1 MLSQSLQVL
10 AVRGF
15 EALFLCTGTLG
26 CVVCLAPQLFLPVY
40 PHTNVGPPSPPAT
53 ASPTRSSSHSLA
65 AFLLPQCSSLP
76 LLPVWMNIPSLTPWF
91 SGFHTVRCPGSYGNF
106 LFLNLFSFWLFEEVK
121 YIYLCLHL
129 GQKSLLACLFRIR
142 EVGVCVS

>member
-91 SGFHTVRCPGSYGNF
+91 SGFHTVQFSGSFGYF
-106 LFLNLFSFWLFEEVK
+106 LFFNLLLSLFWLCQEAK
-121 YIYLCLHL
+121 RICLHFHL
-129 GQKSLLACLFRIR
+129 GWKSLERYNF
-142 EVGVCVS
+142 